1 MRSVDAH
8 ALLATADT
16 GLPALPLLLDAVALA
31 ERFEAP
37 VSRSYLRYKPGTSAT
52 ALVDVDGRPAIASAW
67 SPGKGDKRAKALKHV
82 DPDDVLL
89 DAPTEGLLVVDALTD
104 RKLPALRHLVRSG
117 HVGPWLTRSGYPIA
131 AATTPVTLA
140 HKPARRW
147 VGRLPTEQ
155 PGQQIVLRAYTDRGH
170 DSAVAAHGL
179 IDPAA
184 CASVRLPRVVG
195 NHHRGLIALEHLPG
209 DTLDTRVPAAALR
222 RLGACLGEL
231 HASGQATVGSGVDES
246 SLDPNGP
253 DRSSAADHAHPATPG
268 GLDVLAPV
276 LGETVLQARQVDAAA
291 RAALRPGPGSVTHGD
306 FSLDQVV
313 ADGHSLGIIDLDR
326 VRVGNPLD
334 DIASLLAAAGLT
346 ALSAGGAT
354 GAAALIDRLRTPFV
368 VGHSSTWTADLS
380 DDLGPRTALALL
392 ARSGEPFRAG
402 RDDWPQATH
411 ELVSLAGSLVSGR
424 ATA

>member
-8 ALLATADT
+8 ALLTAADT

-31 ERFEAP
+31 ERFAAP
-37 VSRSYLRYKPGTSAT
+37 VSRSYLRYKPGTSAI

-67 SPGKGDKRAKALKHV
+67 SPGNGDKRAKALKHV

-89 DAPTEGLLVVDALTD
+89 DAPEEGLLIVDALTD

-117 HVGPWLTRSGYPIA
+117 HVGPWLTRRGYPIA
-131 AATTPVTLA
+131 ASTIPVTLA

-147 VGRLPTEQ
+147 VGRMPTEQ
-155 PGQQIVLRAYTDRGH
+155 SGQQIVLRSYAGRGH
-170 DSAVAAHGL
+170 DVAMAAHGL

-195 NHHRGLIALEHLPG
+195 NHRRGLIALEHLPG
-209 DTLDTRVPAAALR
+209 HTLDTRVPAAALR

-231 HASGQATVGSGVDES
+231 HASGQFIAGTGVESRVDHQGVD
-246 SLDPNGP
+246 
-253 DRSSAADHAHPATPG
+253 RSVVAPHAHPATPG

-276 LGETVLQARQVDAAA
+276 LDETLALARQVDTAA
-291 RAALRPGPGSVTHGD
+291 RAALRPGPVSVIHGD

-334 DIASLLAAAGLT
+334 DIASLLAAAALT
-346 ALSAGGAT
+346 ALSSGGAI

-368 VGHSSTWTADLS
+368 AGHSSTWRADLS

-402 RDDWPQATH
+402 RDDWPQATR
-411 ELVSLAGSLVSGR
+411 ELVSLAGSLVTGR
-424 ATA
+424 AAA